1 METVNIYA
9 ADATDFD
16 SEGLCALTPTSCEFE
31 ESANGDS
38 LITLVHPYDDE
49 GRWAL
54 IAEERILKC
63 DVPVRTV
70 PELENGAR
78 VTTAEVWKVSATASR
93 TDRRL
98 YYREEGD
105 SYIRLIDA
113 GAEVTVVKAGEKRHK
128 IKVSRYTGW
137 MNLTGLESKIQDVDI
152 STDAK
157 LEAAVPSVK
166 CKPQLFRI
174 KNVKREETEITCEA
188 GHITQDLLGVLCDV
202 QADAGITGVEW
213 CRQVQE
219 ESYTAH
225 GFTIATDI
233 GDTRTGADLVA
244 QNGIFCLLDDTDGF
258 VGRFGGEVIRDNF
271 QITILRAAGIDR
283 GFSIEYGKNLTGVSC
298 ETSYENVI
306 TSLVPVGTDEEGGP
320 LYLTGHRWRNAPN
333 HARYAIERMARLD
346 VDDAQVS
353 QDDGV
358 TVALARER
366 MLAAVQAQWDAGA
379 NQPEMTIKVEF
390 VLLGDT
396 EEYARFRDLEVCC
409 LYDLVHVHHPQVAAN
424 VTMKVSRIKWD
435 VNARRML
442 ECELGTASATMASA
456 ISTVSAGTNTGSHV
470 NVATEIAD
478 KSVTLA
484 KLAADAKLLMQY
496 VAGDTL
502 VIGVRDL
509 LTGAVT
515 GANAVTVMVPLAIT
529 AMNAERATVPGTAV
543 SVTMYTSTV
552 ITDATA
558 GTTLTAPVTFTATL
572 TAAIAM
578 SANALRLTLTTNTDL
593 TAYVGTSASVTFGS
607 AVTITFG

>member
-188 GHITQDLLGVLCDV
+188 AHITQDLLGVLCDV

-283 GFSIEYGKNLTGVSC
+283 GFSIEYGKNLTG
-298 ETSYENVI
+298 N
-306 TSLVPVGTDEEGGP
+306 
-320 LYLTGHRWRNAPN
+320 RWRNAPN

-353 QDDGV
+353 EDDGV

-379 NQPEMTIKVEF
+379 NQPEMTVKVEF

-409 LYDLVHVHHPQVAAN
+409 LYDVVHVHHPQVAAN

-502 VIGVRDL
+502 VIGARDL

-515 GANAVTVMVPLAIT
+515 AANTVTVMVPLAIT

-558 GTTLTAPVTFTATL
+558 GTTLTAPVAFTATL

-578 SANALRLTLTTNTDL
+578 SANALRLTLTTSTDL

-607 AVTITFG
+607 AVTVTFG